1 MGIDPIWVFLLL
13 KGVTMKLKTSLFS
26 IVILSAI
33 FLSAFGSPG
42 APQTS
47 VKYQETVVPPDITVV
62 PPTVIVEVTPGVVPV
77 TGGDTPTNMWTLVL
91 FGLLGLLGI
100 AFLVALFSPRTTHEH
115 VDRVPP
121 HDHDV

>member
-1 MGIDPIWVFLLL
+1 
-13 KGVTMKLKTSLFS
+13 MKLKAVLFS

-42 APQTS
+42 APQAT
-47 VKYQETVVPPDITVV
+47 VKLQDTIQPPAVTLV
-62 PPTVIVEVTPGVVPV
+62 PPTVVVVTTPGVVPV
-77 TGGDTPTNMWTLVL
+77 TGGDMPTSLWTLIL

-100 AFLVALFSPRTTHEH
+100 AFLVALFSPRTAPHTH
-115 VDRVPP
+115 VDPTVPP

>member
-1 MGIDPIWVFLLL
+1 
-13 KGVTMKLKTSLFS
+13 MKLKPVLFS
-26 IVILSAI
+26 FVVLSAI
-33 FLSAFGSPG
+33 FLSAFATVG

-47 VKYQETVVPPDITVV
+47 VKLQETIAPPEVTVV
-62 PPTVIVEVTPGVVPV
+62 PPTVVVVTTPGVIPV
-77 TGGDTPTNMWTLVL
+77 TGGDAPTNLWTLVL

-115 VDRVPP
+115 VNTVPP

>member
-1 MGIDPIWVFLLL
+1 
-13 KGVTMKLKTSLFS
+13 MKLKAVLVTLLIMSGL
-26 IVILSAI
+26 
-33 FLSAFGSPG
+33 FLSAFGSP
-42 APQTS
+42 AASPT
-47 VKYQETVVPPDITVV
+47 VRYQDTVVPPDVTLVAPTVV
-62 PPTVIVEVTPGVVPV
+62 VVGTPGVIPV
-77 TGGDTPTNMWTLVL
+77 TGGDAPTSIWTLIL

>member
-1 MGIDPIWVFLLL
+1 
-13 KGVTMKLKTSLFS
+13 MKLKTILLS
-26 IVILSAI
+26 ILVLSAA

-42 APQTS
+42 APQPV
-47 VKYQETVVPPDITVV
+47 VKLQDTVVPPAVTLV
-62 PPTVIVEVTPGVVPV
+62 PPTVVVEVTPGVIPV
-77 TGGDTPTNMWTLVL
+77 TGGDAPTSMWTLVL

>member
-1 MGIDPIWVFLLL
+1 
-13 KGVTMKLKTSLFS
+13 MKLKAALFS
-26 IVILSAI
+26 TLIVSAL
-33 FLSAFGSPG
+33 FLSAFGAPAASPD
-42 APQTS
+42 

-62 PPTVIVEVTPGVVPV
+62 APTVVVEGTPGAIPV
-77 TGGDTPTNMWTLVL
+77 TGGDAPTSMWTLVL

-121 HDHDV
+121 HDHEV

>member
-1 MGIDPIWVFLLL
+1 
-13 KGVTMKLKTSLFS
+13 MKLKTILLS
-26 IVILSAI
+26 ILILSAV

-42 APQTS
+42 ALNTA
-47 VKYQETVVPPDITVV
+47 VKLQDTVQPPAVTLV
-62 PPTVIVEVTPGVVPV
+62 PPTVVVVTTPGVIPV
-77 TGGDTPTNMWTLVL
+77 TGGDTPTNLWTLVL

-100 AFLVALFSPRTTHEH
+100 AFIVALFSPRTTHDH

>member
-1 MGIDPIWVFLLL
+1 
-13 KGVTMKLKTSLFS
+13 MKLKAVLFTLLIMS
-26 IVILSAI
+26 GL
-33 FLSAFGSPG
+33 FLSAFGSP
-42 APQTS
+42 AASST
-47 VKYQETVVPPDITVV
+47 VKYQDTVVPPDITVV
-62 PPTVIVEVTPGVVPV
+62 APTVVVVGTPGVIPV
-77 TGGDTPTNMWTLVL
+77 TGGDAPTNVWTLIL

>member
-1 MGIDPIWVFLLL
+1 
-13 KGVTMKLKTSLFS
+13 MKLKTILFS
-26 IVILSAI
+26 IVILSAL
-33 FLSAFGSPG
+33 FLSAFGSSG
-42 APQTS
+42 APQTT
-47 VKYQETVVPPDITVV
+47 VKLQDTVPPPAVTLI
-62 PPTVIVEVTPGVVPV
+62 PPTVVVVTTPGVIPV
-77 TGGDTPTNMWTLVL
+77 TGGDTPTNMWMLIL

>member
-1 MGIDPIWVFLLL
+1 
-13 KGVTMKLKTSLFS
+13 MKLKAVLFS
-26 IVILSAI
+26 LLIVSAL
-33 FLSAFGSPG
+33 FLSAFGSP
-42 APQTS
+42 AVSQN

-62 PPTVIVEVTPGVVPV
+62 APTVVVVETPGVIPV
-77 TGGDTPTNMWTLVL
+77 TGGDAPTSMWTLIL

-121 HDHDV
+121 HDHEV

>member
-1 MGIDPIWVFLLL
+1 MLLLL
-13 KGVTMKLKTSLFS
+13 KGVTMKLKTILFS
-26 IVILSAI
+26 FVILSAI

-42 APQTS
+42 APQTT
-47 VKYQETVVPPDITVV
+47 VKLQDTVPPPDVTVV
-62 PPTVIVEVTPGVVPV
+62 PPTVIVVTTPEVIPV
-77 TGGDTPTNMWTLVL
+77 TGGDTPTNMWMLVL

>member
-1 MGIDPIWVFLLL
+1 
-13 KGVTMKLKTSLFS
+13 MKLNTILFS

-42 APQTS
+42 APQAS
-47 VKYQETVVPPDITVV
+47 PHLQETVAPPAVTLV
-62 PPTVIVEVTPGVVPV
+62 PPTVVVVTTPGVIPV
-77 TGGDTPTNMWTLVL
+77 TAGETPTSMWTLVL

-115 VDRVPP
+115 VDHVPP
-121 HDHDV
+121 HDHDI

>member
-1 MGIDPIWVFLLL
+1 
-13 KGVTMKLKTSLFS
+13 MKLKAVLFS
-26 IVILSAI
+26 ILILSAV
-33 FLSAFGSPG
+33 FLSAFAAPA
-42 APQTS
+42 APQTA
-47 VKYQETVVPPDITVV
+47 VKFQETVQPPAVTLV
-62 PPTVIVEVTPGVVPV
+62 PPTVVVVTTPGVVPV
-77 TGGDTPTNMWTLVL
+77 TGGDAPTNMWTLVL

>member
-1 MGIDPIWVFLLL
+1 
-13 KGVTMKLKTSLFS
+13 MKLKTVLFFTL
-26 IVILSAI
+26 ILSAVFI
-33 FLSAFGSPG
+33 SAFGSPG
-42 APQTS
+42 APQTA
-47 VKYQETVVPPDITVV
+47 VRLQDTVVPPEVTLV
-62 PPTVIVEVTPGVVPV
+62 PPTVVVVVTPGEIPV

>member
-1 MGIDPIWVFLLL
+1 
-13 KGVTMKLKTSLFS
+13 MKLKIILFT
-26 IVILSAI
+26 IVILSAV

-42 APQTS
+42 APQAA
-47 VKYQETVVPPDITVV
+47 VKYQETVLPPDITVV
-62 PPTVIVEVTPGVVPV
+62 PPTVIVETTPGVIPV
-77 TGGDTPTNMWTLVL
+77 TGGDTPSNMWMLVL

-121 HDHDV
+121 HDHDL

>member
-1 MGIDPIWVFLLL
+1 
-13 KGVTMKLKTSLFS
+13 MKLKTVLFS
-26 IVILSAI
+26 SILILSAV

-42 APQTS
+42 APQSS
-47 VKYQETVVPPDITVV
+47 VPLQDTVEPPAVTVV
-62 PPTVIVEVTPGVVPV
+62 PPTVVVEVTPGVIPV
-77 TGGDTPTNMWTLVL
+77 TGGEAPTNLWTLVL